1 MPDVVQWN
9 PKSAN
14 LSSVHAEVLHT
25 LVNELDNETFSVTEQ
40 QREILGP
47 VLRIQHNSWL
57 EFAEQRSTDLLVGW
71 IKVLVLCAEQYPE
84 LESGAKSPV
93 IPLVRV
99 LRERGQYQTTLTTWI
114 KSHSSNKFLPYGSL
128 DDRLR
133 RN

>member
-57 EFAEQRSTDLLVGW
+57 EFAEKRSTDLLVGW
-71 IKVLVLCAEQYPE
+71 IKVIVLCTKQYPE

-93 IPLVRV
+93 IPLVRA
-99 LRERGQYQTTLTTWI
+99 LRERGQYPTTLTTWI

>member
-1 MPDVVQWN
+1 MSDVVQWN

-25 LVNELDNETFSVTEQ
+25 LANELDSENFSLTKQ

-47 VLRIQHNSWL
+47 VVCIQHNSWSD
-57 EFAEQRSTDLLVGW
+57 FAKNRSTDLLVGW
-71 IKVLVLCAEQYPE
+71 IKVLVLCAEQYPD

-93 IPLVRV
+93 IPLVRI
-99 LRERGQYQTTLTTWI
+99 LRQRGHYPTTLTTWI
-114 KSHSSNKFLPYGSL
+114 KSHSTNKFLPYGSL

>member
-1 MPDVVQWN
+1 LSDVVQWN

-25 LVNELDNETFSVTEQ
+25 LANELDSENFSLTKQ

-47 VLRIQHNSWL
+47 VVCIQHDSWSD
-57 EFAEQRSTDLLVGW
+57 FAKNRSTDLLVGW
-71 IKVLVLCAEQYPE
+71 IKVLVLCAEQYPD
-84 LESGAKSPV
+84 LESGSKSPV
-93 IPLVRV
+93 IPLVRI
-99 LRERGQYQTTLTTWI
+99 LRQRGHYPTTLATWI
-114 KSHSSNKFLPYGSL
+114 KSHSTNKFLPYGSL

>member
-1 MPDVVQWN
+1 MSDVVQWN

-25 LVNELDNETFSVTEQ
+25 LANELDSENFSLTKQ

-47 VLRIQHNSWL
+47 VVCIQHDSWSD
-57 EFAEQRSTDLLVGW
+57 FAKNRSTDLLVGW
-71 IKVLVLCAEQYPE
+71 IKVLVLCAEQYPD
-84 LESGAKSPV
+84 LESGSKSPV
-93 IPLVRV
+93 IPLVRI
-99 LRERGQYQTTLTTWI
+99 LRQRGHYPTTLATWI
-114 KSHSSNKFLPYGSL
+114 KSHSTNKFLPYGSL